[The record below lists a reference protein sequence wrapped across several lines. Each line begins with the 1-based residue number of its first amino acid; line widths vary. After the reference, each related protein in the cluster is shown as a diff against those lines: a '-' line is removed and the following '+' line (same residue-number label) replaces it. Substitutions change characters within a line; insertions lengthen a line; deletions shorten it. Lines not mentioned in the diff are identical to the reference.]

1 MADEVQTKIL
11 EIEVNYD
18 DALTKIAQYRIEVE
32 KVKEKQK
39 ELKNALKEGSISQ
52 EEYHK
57 AMESSKLVIS
67 QMNNAIGAL
76 TKQVSNQIK
85 IQKEQNGSLVQWRAQ
100 LSNLTAEYDKL
111 SQKER
116 EGAKGKEL
124 RDKINEVTTALKDCE
139 AETQRYYRNV
149 GNYPQAMAPMKE
161 QLDILVAKLREM
173 KASGLDTSPAFKE
186 MSLQAEQLRD
196 SLASTS
202 EENQMSFGKMESGVM
217 GLVAVFATWHT
228 ALDGLG
234 IKNED
239 LNRTITVCMT
249 GITAAATAGKVWN
262 AVQKESALM
271 AVATATKT
279 WLLNTALATKLT
291 AMTALTAATG
301 GATVATTL
309 WNAALYANPLV
320 WLIGLVVAAVAAIYG
335 LVKVFS
341 IFTSGSKARKE
352 ALKQEAAALEE
363 LHTLHEKALELA
375 AARGASEEERA
386 RRQIENLKAEYDA
399 WAKHFEKIKKE
410 YDDDDDE
417 YKEALESKKKAHEDF
432 MASLD
437 DALISLTKIQTE
449 QREHER
455 KEALGE
461 YEYKRTLIREQTKQQ
476 IELAKT
482 LLKYNKITKAEYDA
496 LVADLNKLQT
506 RKISEV
512 DKAEEEAAKK
522 VADAKKKAAS
532 DAAKSAAD
540 AAKKHQEEAKK
551 REEDYYK
558 EVEKAQD
565 ALLALIKEGLDKQLQ
580 AENLSYERG
589 LKALKEKLAKYKSNS
604 EYDVKMR
611 QAINDQIYALT
622 VSHERKVAEFEYSE
636 ALRKIKVQ
644 EELIQSKLEL
654 VKKGTIDEL
663 NLRYA
668 AIDEQEKYDKA
679 ELQKRIDDGL
689 LTQEEGNMLKL
700 DLEAKYRKQRL
711 ELGEQYDQLELDRQ
725 RAALQA
731 EIDAMQLAED
741 ERQLKVR
748 DGYERSDEE
757 YARWRERG
765 LAEMDEHQRALLLKA
780 EENAQAE
787 LEALQFRG
795 QLSTQTVEEYEAEI
809 LAAKQKSAQAQA
821 NTNAQIIQ
829 NEQAKAQAMKAVTSS
844 LTGLLD
850 TLGESNKAFAKMSKV
865 ITLAQIAIDTG
876 KALSAGIASAS
887 SVPFPGNLVAIAT
900 TVATVLANVA
910 TAISTVKSAKFAKGG
925 KVHGPGTGTSDDVP
939 ALLSNGEYVMTAEAT
954 RRFEPLLEAMTREDG
969 TPRVSKAREVL
980 RTEVSALT
988 SEMSYKEREKFLYVL
1003 NRYFEEIENHKT
1015 ETDIKESL
1023 YTQLARQLEVFNL
1036 RQEVLTSEHF
1046 SEIVASHVQRLESM
1060 VEQAT
1065 KSDEIKETL
1074 LSEIRSLRLEY
1085 QLTEKTDETIAEN
1098 VAKSVFV
1105 DSSIN
1110 ETSVHNEEENNSK
1123 SVEADETHVIKTVLA
1138 EYVMTTKNIEEHLKE
1153 FVDIISVFKTLNTI
1167 DSTLSTS
1174 HYDMPAGNVD
1184 VPATP
1189 PTDNDGGAD
1198 SNPVK
1203 PTGYATGGKVHG
1215 PGTGTSDSIPT
1226 MLSNGEFVM
1235 TAAATKM
1242 FEPLLTAMNG
1252 IGRGVPMQ
1260 VVGATDR
1267 IETAD
1272 MLTNSFETAASEI
1285 KPVVSVVEI
1294 TDTQKRVEIIENLD
1308 NF

>member
-1 MADEVQTKIL
+1 MADDVQTKIL

-39 ELKNALKEGSISQ
+39 ELKAALKEGSISQ

-57 AMESSKLVIS
+57 AMESSKLIVS

-85 IQKEQNGSLVQWRAQ
+85 IQKEQNGSLTQWRAQ

-111 SQKER
+111 SKAER

-124 RDKINEVTTALKDCE
+124 KDKINEVTTALKDCE

-149 GNYPQAMAPMKE
+149 GNYPQAMAPMRE
-161 QLDILVAKLREM
+161 QLDILVAKLGEM
-173 KASGLDTSPAFKE
+173 KAAGLDTSPAFKE
-186 MSLQAEQLRD
+186 MSQQAEQLRD
-196 SLASTS
+196 SLASS
-202 EENQMSFGKMESGVM
+202 SDENQKNFKQMEGGVM
-217 GLVAVFATWHT
+217 SLVAVFATWHT
-228 ALDGLG
+228 ALEGLG

-239 LNRTITVCMT
+239 LNRTLTVCMT
-249 GITAAATAGKVWN
+249 GITAAATAGKIWN

-279 WLLNTALATKLT
+279 WLLNTALAAKLT
-291 AMTALTAATG
+291 AMTAVTTATG
-301 GATVATTL
+301 GATIATTL

-320 WLIGLVVAAVAAIYG
+320 WLIGIVMAAVAAVYA
-335 LVKVFS
+335 LVKAFS
-341 IFTSGSKARKE
+341 FFTSGSKARKE

-363 LHTLHEKALELA
+363 LHTLNEKALELA

-386 RRQIENLKAEYDA
+386 RRQIENLKAESDA
-399 WAKHFEKIKKE
+399 WERHFRKIKEE
-410 YDDDDDE
+410 YDEDDDE
-417 YKEALESKKKAHEDF
+417 YKEALESKKKAHDDF

-437 DALISLTKIQTE
+437 SALISLSKVQHE
-449 QREHER
+449 QREYER

-461 YEYKRTLIREQTKQQ
+461 YNYKRTLIKEQTKQQ

-496 LVADLNKLQT
+496 LVADLNKLQA
-506 RKISEV
+506 RNIAEV
-512 DKAEEEAAKK
+512 DKAEQEAEKK
-522 VADAKKKAAS
+522 AAEAKKKAAADAAKTAS
-532 DAAKSAAD
+532 DAAK
-540 AAKKHQEEAKK
+540 KRQEEAKK
-551 REEDYYK
+551 REEEYYA

-565 ALLALIKEGLDKQLQ
+565 ALLALIKDGLDKQLQ
-580 AENLSYERG
+580 AENLAYERG

-604 EYDVKMR
+604 QYDIRMR

-622 VSHERKVAEFEYSE
+622 VSHERKVAEYEFSE
-636 ALRKIKVQ
+636 AQRKIKVQ

-654 VKKGTIDEL
+654 VKKGTLDEM
-663 NLRYA
+663 NLRFA
-668 AIDEQEKYDKA
+668 SLDEQEKYDKA

-689 LTQEEGNMLKL
+689 LTQEEGNRLKL
-700 DLEAKYRKQRL
+700 DLEARYRKQRI
-711 ELGEQYDQLELDRQ
+711 ELAEEYDQLELDRQ

-748 DGYERSDEE
+748 DGYEMSDEA
-757 YARWRERG
+757 YAKWRERG
-765 LAEMDEHQRALLLKA
+765 LEQMDEHQRALLLKA

-787 LEALQFRG
+787 LEALQLRG

-850 TLGESNKAFAKMSKV
+850 TLGESNKTFAKMSKV

-887 SVPFPGNLVAIAT
+887 AVPFPGNLVAIAT

-925 KVHGPGTGTSDDVP
+925 KVKGPGTGTSDSVP
-939 ALLSNGEYVMTAEAT
+939 AMLSNGEFVMTAEAT
-954 RRFEPLLEAMTREDG
+954 RRFEPLLEIMNREAKS
-969 TPRVSKAREVL
+969 PRISQAKQTL
-980 RTEVSALT
+980 RKEVSEVTA
-988 SEMSYKEREKFLYVL
+988 EMSYKEREKFLYVL

-1015 ETDIKESL
+1015 DTEIRDTL
-1023 YTQLARQLEVFNL
+1023 YSQLARQIEVFNL
-1036 RQEVLTSEHF
+1036 RKETLSSEHF
-1046 SEIVASHVQRLESM
+1046 AEIVASHVQRLESI
-1060 VEQAT
+1060 VERSS
-1065 KSDEIKETL
+1065 KSEEIQEVL
-1074 LSEIRSLRLEY
+1074 LSEIKSIKFEHR
-1085 QLTEKTDETIAEN
+1085 LTEQTDET
-1098 VAKSVFV
+1098 SL
-1105 DSSIN
+1105 
-1110 ETSVHNEEENNSK
+1110 T
-1123 SVEADETHVIKTVLA
+1123 KTVLT
-1138 EYVMTTKNIEEHLKE
+1138 EYVTTTKNIEEHLKE
-1153 FVDIISVFKTLNTI
+1153 FVDIISVFKALNTI
-1167 DSTLSTS
+1167 DSTLSTTR
-1174 HYDMPAGNVD
+1174 YEMPVWNTDA
-1184 VPATP
+1184 PTA
-1189 PTDNDGGAD
+1189 PTDD
-1198 SNPVK
+1198 VK
-1203 PTGYATGGKVHG
+1203 PSGSEPNQPQCFATGGKVYG
-1215 PGTGTSDSIPT
+1215 PGTATSDSVPA

-1235 TAAATKM
+1235 TAAATKI
-1242 FEPLLTAMNG
+1242 FEPLLSAMNG

-1260 VVGATDR
+1260 VVGATER
-1267 IETAD
+1267 METAD
-1272 MLTNSFETAASEI
+1272 MLTNSFESAASEI

-1294 TDTQKRVEIIENLD
+1294 SEVQKRVDIIENLD

>member
-1 MADEVQTKIL
+1 MADDVQTKIL

-39 ELKNALKEGSISQ
+39 ELKTALKEGSISQ

-57 AMESSKLVIS
+57 AMESSKLIVS

-85 IQKEQNGSLVQWRAQ
+85 VQKEQDGSLVQWRAQ

-111 SQKER
+111 SKAER

-124 RDKINEVTTALKDCE
+124 KDKINEVTTALKDCE

-161 QLDILVAKLREM
+161 QLDILVAKLGEM
-173 KASGLDTSPAFKE
+173 KAAGLDTSPAFQE
-186 MSLQAEQLRD
+186 MSQQAEQLRD
-196 SLASTS
+196 NLASTS
-202 EENQMSFGKMESGVM
+202 EENQMAFGKMESGVM

-228 ALDGLG
+228 ALEGLG

-279 WLLNTALATKLT
+279 WLLNTALAAKLT
-291 AMTALTAATG
+291 AMTAVTAATG

-320 WLIGLVVAAVAAIYG
+320 WLIGIVVAAVAAIYG
-335 LVKVFS
+335 LVKAFS
-341 IFTSGSKARKE
+341 FFTSGSKARKE
-352 ALKQEAAALEE
+352 ALKEEAAALEE
-363 LHTLHEKALELA
+363 LHKLNEQAMEMA
-375 AARGASEEERA
+375 AARGATEEERA
-386 RRQIENLKAEYDA
+386 RRQIENLKSEYDA

-506 RKISEV
+506 RKLDEV
-512 DKAEEEAAKK
+512 DKAEQEAAKK
-522 VADAKKKAAS
+522 TAEAKKKAAA

-540 AAKKHQEEAKK
+540 AAKKRQEEAKK
-551 REEDYYK
+551 AEEEYYK

-565 ALLALIKEGLDKQLQ
+565 ALLALIKDGLDKQLE
-580 AENLSYERG
+580 AENLAYERG

-622 VSHERKVAEFEYSE
+622 VSHERRVAQFQWEEHE
-636 ALRKIKVQ
+636 RQLKIAQ
-644 EELIQSKLEL
+644 ETLQSKLDL
-654 VKKGTIDEL
+654 IKKGTLEEMQARYGLLANEHQQEID
-663 NLRYA
+663 
-668 AIDEQEKYDKA
+668 AID
-679 ELQKRIDDGL
+679 KRIAEGL
-689 LTQEEGNMLKL
+689 LTQEQGNVLKL
-700 DLEAKYRKQRL
+700 NLEESYRRRQI
-711 ELGEQYDQLELDRQ
+711 ELAEEYDQLDLDRQ
-725 RAALQA
+725 KAALQA

-741 ERQLKVR
+741 QRQLKVR
-748 DGYERSDEE
+748 DGYEMSDAA
-757 YARWRERG
+757 YAEWRERG
-765 LAEMDEHQRALLLKA
+765 LAEMDEHQRAILLKA
-780 EENAQAE
+780 EENAQKE
-787 LEALQFRG
+787 LEAFQARG

-876 KALSAGIASAS
+876 KALAAGIASAS

-954 RRFEPLLEAMTREDG
+954 RRFEPLLEAMNRESG
-969 TPRVSKAREVL
+969 APRVSKARETL

-988 SEMSYKEREKFLYVL
+988 AEMSYKEREKFLYVL
-1003 NRYFEEIENHKT
+1003 NRYFEEIEHHKT
-1015 ETDIKESL
+1015 ETDIRESL
-1023 YTQLARQLEVFNL
+1023 YTQLARQLEVFNT
-1036 RQEVLTSEHF
+1036 RTDVLTSEHF
-1046 SEIVASHVQRLESM
+1046 SEIVASHVQRLESI
-1060 VEQAT
+1060 VEKAT
-1065 KSDEIKETL
+1065 KSEEIRETL
-1074 LSEIRSLRLEY
+1074 LSEIRNLRLEHSRTM
-1085 QLTEKTDETIAEN
+1085 QTDESIVEKVT
-1098 VAKSVFV
+1098 KSVMSDTTV
-1105 DSSIN
+1105 REHSVRTADETQTDSVVA
-1110 ETSVHNEEENNSK
+1110 E
-1123 SVEADETHVIKTVLA
+1123 ETHVIKSVLT
-1138 EYVMTTKNIEEHLKE
+1138 EYVMTTKNIEEHLRE
-1153 FVDIISVFKTLNTI
+1153 FVDIISVFKALNTI
-1167 DSTLSTS
+1167 DSTLGTS
-1174 HYDMPAGNVD
+1174 QYDAPISNGDA
-1184 VPATP
+1184 PATP
-1189 PTDNDGGAD
+1189 SDNNGGAE
-1198 SNPVK
+1198 PTPTK
-1203 PTGYATGGKVHG
+1203 PTGYATGGKVYG
-1215 PGTGTSDSIPT
+1215 PGTGTSDSVPT

-1267 IETAD
+1267 METAD

-1294 TDTQKRVEIIENLD
+1294 TDTQNRVEIIENLD

>member
-1 MADEVQTKIL
+1 MADDVQTKIL

-57 AMESSKLVIS
+57 AMESSKLIVS

-85 IQKEQNGSLVQWRAQ
+85 VQKEQDGSLVQWRAQ

-111 SQKER
+111 SKAER
-116 EGAKGKEL
+116 EGAKGQEL
-124 RDKINEVTTALKDCE
+124 RDKINEVTTALKNCE

-161 QLDILVAKLREM
+161 QLDILVAKLGEM
-173 KASGLDTSPAFKE
+173 KAAGLDTSPAFQE
-186 MSLQAEQLRD
+186 MSQQAEQLRD
-196 SLASTS
+196 NLASTS
-202 EENQMSFGKMESGVM
+202 EENQQSFGKMESGVM

-239 LNRTITVCMT
+239 LNRTITICMT

-279 WLLNTALATKLT
+279 WLLNTALAAKLT
-291 AMTALTAATG
+291 AMTAVTAATG

-320 WLIGLVVAAVAAIYG
+320 WLIGIVVAAVAAIYG
-335 LVKVFS
+335 LVKAFS
-341 IFTSGSKARKE
+341 FFTSGSKARKE
-352 ALKQEAAALEE
+352 ALKEEAAVLEE
-363 LHTLHEKALELA
+363 LHKLNEQALEMA
-375 AARGASEEERA
+375 AARGATEEERA
-386 RRQIENLKAEYDA
+386 RRQIENLKSEYDA

-506 RKISEV
+506 RKLDEV
-512 DKAEEEAAKK
+512 DKAEQEAAKK
-522 VADAKKKAAS
+522 T
-532 DAAKSAAD
+532 AD
-540 AAKKHQEEAKK
+540 AAKKRQEEAKK
-551 REEDYYK
+551 AEEEYYK

-565 ALLALIKEGLDKQLQ
+565 ALLALIKDGLDKQLE
-580 AENLSYERG
+580 AENLAYERG
-589 LKALKEKLAKYKSNS
+589 LKALKDKLAKYKSNS

-622 VSHERKVAEFEYSE
+622 VSHERRVAQFQWEEHE
-636 ALRKIKVQ
+636 RQLKIAQ
-644 EELIQSKLEL
+644 ETMQSKLDL
-654 VKKGTIDEL
+654 IKKGTLEEMQVRYGLLTNEHQQEL
-663 NLRYA
+663 D
-668 AIDEQEKYDKA
+668 AID
-679 ELQKRIDDGL
+679 KRIADGL
-689 LTQEEGNMLKL
+689 LTQEQGNVLKL
-700 DLEAKYRKQRL
+700 NLEESYRRRQI
-711 ELGEQYDQLELDRQ
+711 ELAEEYDQLDLDRQ

-741 ERQLKVR
+741 QRQLKVR
-748 DGYERSDEE
+748 DGYEMSDAA
-757 YARWRERG
+757 YAEWRERG
-765 LAEMDEHQRALLLKA
+765 LAEMDEHQRAILLKA
-780 EENAQAE
+780 EENAQKE
-787 LEALQFRG
+787 LEALQARG

-876 KALSAGIASAS
+876 KALAAGIASAS

-954 RRFEPLLEAMTREDG
+954 RRFEPLLEAMNRESG
-969 TPRVSKAREVL
+969 TPRVSKAREAL
-980 RTEVSALT
+980 RTEVYALT
-988 SEMSYKEREKFLYVL
+988 AEMSYKEREKFLYVL
-1003 NRYFEEIENHKT
+1003 NRYFEEIKLHKT
-1015 ETDIKESL
+1015 ETDIRESL
-1023 YTQLARQLEVFNL
+1023 YTQLARQIEVFNT
-1036 RQEVLTSEHF
+1036 RTDVLTSEHF
-1046 SEIVASHVQRLESM
+1046 SEIVASHVQRLESI
-1060 VEQAT
+1060 VEKDT
-1065 KSDEIKETL
+1065 KSEEIRETL
-1074 LSEIRSLRLEY
+1074 LSEIRDLRLEHSRTM
-1085 QLTEKTDETIAEN
+1085 QTDESIVEKTT
-1098 VAKSVFV
+1098 KSVL
-1105 DSSIN
+1105 
-1110 ETSVHNEEENNSK
+1110 T
-1123 SVEADETHVIKTVLA
+1123 
-1138 EYVMTTKNIEEHLKE
+1138 EYVMTTKNIEEHLRE
-1153 FVDIISVFKTLNTI
+1153 FVDIISVFKALNTI
-1167 DSTLSTS
+1167 DSTLGSS
-1174 HYDMPAGNVD
+1174 QYDAPISNAD
-1184 VPATP
+1184 APATP
-1189 PTDNDGGAD
+1189 SDNNGGTDSTPT
-1198 SNPVK
+1198 K
-1203 PTGYATGGKVHG
+1203 PTGYATGGKVYG
-1215 PGTGTSDSIPT
+1215 PGTGTSDSVPT

-1267 IETAD
+1267 METAD

-1294 TDTQKRVEIIENLD
+1294 TDTQNRVEIIENLD